1 MWGAFIQMGM
11 QAVGGAAKAELAN
24 ATNAANYTLDKAN
37 VDASNLLATT
47 NADNA
52 NMLRYAGNGF
62 LIAQANLANT
72 QRSISNNQKADAIGA
87 QYGNQQ
93 TNVQRQFDSMNRG
106 SLEQQISNAATL
118 GAMQA
123 DSAARGV
130 GGGSA
135 AIMRTTMLQTQG
147 RQRTQQA
154 DKQTSMTF
162 DAHLASVGIMRNMV
176 FSQDQ
181 SQSVAN
187 LDYGVNIAATQIE
200 PMKPIATDP
209 GDAAIQGLFG
219 VDTSSMISS
228 LHGSSGQAVG
238 NGMGSVTAGAGA
250 SAILS
255 GVQGIGSGGWSSS
268 NNWGVGTGH
277 DYGFK
282 ADVGGDT
289 NGFFS
294 SGVGSSGGE
303 FNFTLK

>member
-1 MWGAFIQMGM
+1 MIQMGM
-11 QAVGGAAKAELAN
+11 QAAGGAAKAELQN
-24 ATNAANYTLDKAN
+24 ATNAANYTIDKAN
-37 VDASNLLATT
+37 VGASNLLATT
-47 NADNA
+47 NANNA

-72 QRSISNNQKADAIGA
+72 QRSIGNNQKADAIGA

-93 TNVQRQFDSMNRG
+93 TNIQRQFDSMNRG
-106 SLEQQISNAATL
+106 SLEQQINNAATL

-123 DSAARGV
+123 DASARGV
-130 GGGSA
+130 GGSSA
-135 AIMRTTMLQTQG
+135 AIMRETMLQTQG

-154 DKQTSMTF
+154 DKTASMTF

-187 LDYGVNIAATQIE
+187 LDYGVNIAQTQIE

-209 GDAAIQGLFG
+209 GDAAIQGMFG
-219 VDTSSMISS
+219 VDVGSIMSG
-228 LHGSSGQAVG
+228 LHGGSTVG
-238 NGMGSVTAGAGA
+238 NGIGSVTAGSGA
-250 SAILS
+250 SAVLS

-268 NNWGVGTGH
+268 NNWGVGSGH

-294 SGVGSSGGE
+294 STVGSSGGE

>member
-1 MWGAFIQMGM
+1 MWGAMIQMGQ
-11 QAVGGAAKAELAN
+11 QAATGMAKAELQN

-72 QRSISNNQKADAIGA
+72 QRSIGNNQKADAIGS

-93 TNVQRQFDSMNRG
+93 TNIQRQFDSMNRG
-106 SLEQQISNAATL
+106 SLEQQINNAATL

-123 DSAARGV
+123 DASARGV

-135 AIMRTTMLQTQG
+135 AIMRNTMLQTQG

-154 DKQTSMTF
+154 DKQASMTF

-181 SQSVAN
+181 SQTVAN
-187 LDYGVNIAATQIE
+187 LDYGVNIAQTQLE
-200 PMKPIATDP
+200 PMKPISTDP
-209 GDAAIQGLFG
+209 SDAAIQGMFG
-219 VDTSSMISS
+219 VDLSQFVTKTTKSS
-228 LHGSSGQAVG
+228 SSGQPAGGVG
-238 NGMGSVTAGAGA
+238 DTSGYS
-250 SAILS
+250 SQAILNGVNSVGSNWS
-255 GVQGIGSGGWSSS
+255 GS
-268 NNWGVGTGH
+268 NNWGVGGN

-282 ADVGGDT
+282 ADVGGET
-289 NGFFS
+289 NGFFAS
-294 SGVGSSGGE
+294 SGSD
-303 FNFTLK
+303 FKFTLD